1 MTDDIARRKQDHL
14 DVVRDQD
21 VTSAV
26 SAGWDR
32 FRFVHNALPEIDLAD
47 VTLKVEAFGKR
58 LAAPLLLSSMTGGT
72 PETAAVNR
80 RLAAVAQR
88 LGLAMGVG
96 SQRIALQA
104 PRDITHFAVRDTAP
118 DILLFANLGAVQ
130 LNYGFTAGDCA
141 WLVDAL
147 GADVL
152 ILHLNPLQEALQA
165 GGDTRFRGL
174 IERIAEVCRRLA
186 VPVVVKEVGW
196 GLSAH
201 VARQLAAVGA
211 AGIDVAG
218 AGGTSWSE
226 VERHR
231 ATDPLLR
238 AVASPFRGW
247 GIPTA
252 EALMD
257 ARAAVPG
264 GFIIASGGISNGIDV
279 AKALALG
286 ANLCGLAAPAI
297 QAVLRSEADGEFALR
312 VVVEQLRVAMFAL
325 GVASV
330 AALRGSADLLRP
342 IAASSNAPVPGRDA
356 TLKE

>member
-21 VTSAV
+21 VTSAL
-26 SAGWDR
+26 SAGWER
-32 FRFVHNALPEIDLAD
+32 FRFVHDALPDIDLAD
-47 VTLKVEAFGKR
+47 VSLAAEAFGKR

-80 RLAAVAQR
+80 RLASVAQH

-104 PRDITHFAVRDTAP
+104 PRDVGHFAVRDIAP

-130 LNYGFTAGDCA
+130 LNYGFTPGDCA
-141 WLVDAL
+141 WLVQSL
-147 GADVL
+147 GADAL
-152 ILHLNPLQEALQA
+152 ILHLNPLQEALQE
-165 GGDTRFRGL
+165 GGDTRFGGL
-174 IERIAEVCRRLA
+174 IERIGEVCRALT

-196 GLSAH
+196 GLSAR
-201 VARQLAAVGA
+201 VSEQLAAAGV

-238 AVASPFRGW
+238 EVAAAFRGW

-252 EALMD
+252 EALIEV
-257 ARAAVPG
+257 RAALPG
-264 GFIIASGGISNGIDV
+264 GFIIASGGIANGVDA

-286 ANLCGLAAPAI
+286 ADLCGLAAPVI
-297 QAVLRSEADGEFALR
+297 QAALRSEDDAEFALR
-312 VVVEQLRVAMFAL
+312 VVIEQLRVAMFAA
-325 GVASV
+325 GISTVPAMRT
-330 AALRGSADLLRP
+330 APGLLRE
-342 IAASSNAPVPGRDA
+342 VVHD
-356 TLKE
+356 

>member
-1 MTDDIARRKQDHL
+1 MDLSDDIARRKQDHI

-21 VTSAV
+21 VASAV
-26 SAGWDR
+26 SAGWQR
-32 FRFVHNALPEIDLAD
+32 FRFIHNALPDIDLAD
-47 VTLKVEAFGKR
+47 VSVGVEAFGKR

-72 PETAAVNR
+72 PETALVNR

-104 PRDITHFAVRDTAP
+104 PRDITHFAVRDVAP

-130 LNYGFTAGDCA
+130 LNYGFTPGDCA
-141 WLVDAL
+141 WLVESL
-147 GADVL
+147 GADAL
-152 ILHLNPLQEALQA
+152 ILHLNPLQEALQE

-174 IERIAEVCRRLA
+174 IERIAEVCRVLS

-196 GLSAH
+196 GLSAQ
-201 VARQLAAVGA
+201 VATKLAAAGA
-211 AGIDVAG
+211 AGLDVAG

-238 AVASPFRGW
+238 EVAAAFRGW

-252 EALMD
+252 EALIE

-264 GFIIASGGISNGIDV
+264 AFIIASGGIANGVDV

-286 ANLCGLAAPAI
+286 ANLCGLAAPVM
-297 QAVLRSEADGEFALR
+297 QAALRSEADAEFVLR
-312 VVVEQLRVAMFAL
+312 VAIEQLRVAMFAI
-325 GVASV
+325 GVPTV
-330 AALRGSADLLRP
+330 AALMNAPGLLRE
-342 IAASSNAPVPGRDA
+342 IDHD
-356 TLKE
+356 